1 MNDKSYSELITY
13 SDYRDRFE
21 YLRLD
26 GVLGEETFG
35 SDRHLNQKFYR
46 SKIWRQLRNH
56 IIVRD
61 NGCDLAHEDFEI
73 HDTIVIHHINPVTRT
88 DILYGSDK
96 LTDPENLVVVSHR
109 THNAIHFGDTN
120 LLAEE
125 YEPRTPGDTNLW

>member
-13 SDYRDRFE
+13 SDYRDRFD